1 MCSIVD
7 VVHVCFCGSV
17 VRALFYC
24 LCWFGTCHSSPWPTA
39 LTSPSR
45 SVHLRSGMGYK
56 VGVNQ
61 LKHLEVVWLS
71 GYIFSPHF
79 AVQMACLHECRL
91 LLISFHDNKL
101 FSFTEMGNVMFML
114 PWVDEKFTVRFTMSN
129 VNGCIIYMH
138 IGFVVHSVQPNHFH
152 ALPSPALPC
161 HDSDSDSDSD
171 SHSHSGH
178 VTFCCCGFVT

>member
-1 MCSIVD
+1 MTVRQGRGHATTCELYAKIIAESELLQPALNEI
-7 VVHVCFCGSV
+7 HKFCFQHWSRG
-17 VRALFYC
+17 R
-24 LCWFGTCHSSPWPTA
+24 GTCGTGSGAPGHSSPCPTA
-39 LTSPSR
+39 LTSSSR

-101 FSFTEMGNVMFML
+101 FSFTELGNIVVMSML
-114 PWVDEKFTVRFTMSN
+114 PWVDEKFTVKFTLSN
-129 VNGCIIYMH
+129 VDGIQYR
-138 IGFVVHSVQPNHFH
+138 
-152 ALPSPALPC
+152 LP
-161 HDSDSDSDSD
+161 
-171 SHSHSGH
+171 
-178 VTFCCCGFVT
+178 